1 MQIKMNIDEFKEE
14 NIINEVNDSINFY
27 IKRKS

>member
-1 MQIKMNIDEFKEE
+1 MYILLFKTLCMTEKQRD
-14 NIINEVNDSINFY
+14 EVNESINFY

>member
-1 MQIKMNIDEFKEE
+1 MQIKMNIDEFKRE

>member
-1 MQIKMNIDEFKEE
+1 MQIKMNIDEFKRD
-14 NIINEVNDSINFY
+14 NIINEVNESINFY

>member
-1 MQIKMNIDEFKEE
+1 MQIKMNIDEFKKE

>member
-1 MQIKMNIDEFKEE
+1 MQIKMNIDEFKRD
-14 NIINEVNDSINFY
+14 NIINEVNKSINFY

>member
-1 MQIKMNIDEFKEE
+1 MQIKMKIHEFKRE

>member
-1 MQIKMNIDEFKEE
+1 MQIKMNIDEFKRE
-14 NIINEVNDSINFY
+14 NIINEVNESINFY